1 MKQHFPIDEHIRLA
15 VSDTTLDLRLRGTK
29 EDNPVV
35 LFLHGGPGVCDRHFI
50 LEEQAELTDVCT
62 IVCLDQRGAG
72 KSYTRAQGKRE
83 MSVDQVVEDARI
95 VVEFLC
101 DNFHKEKI
109 YIVGH
114 SYGSFLGV
122 LLCQRYPKHIA
133 AYVGLGQLADG
144 PENERISYEFVWNE
158 AQKRGDA
165 KAIADLTRIGA
176 PVHGF
181 YKSLDDLTVQRNYMT
196 KFGGAAQGESE
207 SIFASMVL
215 PVLRSPEYTLGDLI
229 RYAIGAY
236 YNMRELWR
244 QVITCDFLSTVQ
256 KLDVPVY
263 ITAGRHDRNTP
274 PELAKRWLDALVAP
288 KKEWFWFEDSAHSPI
303 REEKEKWNK
312 TLRTQVL
319 GTK

>member
-1 MKQHFPIDEHIRLA
+1 MKQKFPIDEHLK
-15 VSDTTLDLRLRGTK
+15 VPVNGTTLDLRIRGTNTN
-29 EDNPVV
+29 NPVV
-35 LFLHGGPGVCDRHFI
+35 LFLHGGPGICDRHFV
-50 LEEQAELTDVCT
+50 LRDQAPLTDVCT
-62 IVCLDQRGAG
+62 LVCLDQRGSG
-72 KSYTRAQGKRE
+72 KSYTREQGKRE

-101 DNFHKEKI
+101 DKFRKDKI
-109 YIVGH
+109 YLVGH

-196 KFGGAAQGESE
+196 KFGGAAHGESE
-207 SIFASMVL
+207 SIFTSMVL
-215 PVLRSPEYTLGDLI
+215 PVLRSPEYTLFDLI
-229 RYAIGAY
+229 KYANGAY
-236 YNMRELWR
+236 YNLRQLWES
-244 QVITCDFLSTVQ
+244 VIACEFIKTVRS
-256 KLDVPVY
+256 LDNAGVY
-263 ITAGRHDRNTP
+263 YAGRVRPQHASRT
-274 PELAKRWLDALVAP
+274 AKAWLDALDAP
-288 KKEWFWFEDSAHSPI
+288 KKNGSGLKTARTRPSGRKSARWNEVF
-303 REEKEKWNK
+303 REK
-312 TLRTQVL
+312 VL
-319 GTK
+319 AC

>member
-1 MKQHFPIDEHIRLA
+1 MKQKYPIDEHLK
-15 VSDTTLDLRLRGTK
+15 VPVNGTTLDLRIRGTNTN
-29 EDNPVV
+29 NPVV
-35 LFLHGGPGVCDRHFI
+35 LFLHGGPGICDRHFV
-50 LEEQAELTDVCT
+50 LRDQAPLTDVCT
-62 IVCLDQRGAG
+62 LVCLDQRGSG
-72 KSYTRAQGKRE
+72 KSYTREQGKRE

-101 DNFHKEKI
+101 DKFRKDKI
-109 YIVGH
+109 YLVGH

-196 KFGGAAQGESE
+196 KFGGAAHGESE
-207 SIFASMVL
+207 SIFTSMVL
-215 PVLRSPEYTLGDLI
+215 PVLRSPEYTLFDLI
-229 RYAIGAY
+229 KYANGAY
-236 YNMRELWR
+236 YNLRQLWES
-244 QVITCDFLSTVQ
+244 VIACEFIKTVRS
-256 KLDVPVY
+256 LDMPVF
-263 ITAGRHDRNTP
+263 ITQGKFDRNTP
-274 PELAKRWLDALVAP
+274 PELAKAWLDALDAP
-288 KKEWFWFEDSAHSPI
+288 KKEWIWFENSAHSPI
-303 REEKEKWNK
+303 REESARWNEVFREK
-312 TLRTQVL
+312 VL
-319 GTK
+319 TC

>member
-1 MKQHFPIDEHIRLA
+1 MKQKFPIDEHLK
-15 VSDTTLDLRLRGTK
+15 VPVNGTTLDLRVRGTNAS
-29 EDNPVV
+29 NPVA
-35 LFLHGGPGVCDRHFI
+35 LFLHGGPGICDRHFI
-50 LEEQAELTDVCT
+50 LRDQAPLADVCT
-62 IVCLDQRGAG
+62 LVCLDQRGSG

-101 DNFHKEKI
+101 DKFHKEKI

-158 AQKRGDA
+158 AQKRGDV

-196 KFGGAAQGESE
+196 KFGGAAHGESE
-207 SIFASMVL
+207 SIFTSMVL
-215 PVLRSPEYTLGDLI
+215 PVLRSPEYTLFDLI
-229 RYAIGAY
+229 RYANGAY
-236 YNMRELWR
+236 YNLRQLWES
-244 QVITCDFLSTVQ
+244 VIACEFMKTVRS
-256 KLDVPVY
+256 LDMPVF
-263 ITAGRHDRNTP
+263 ITQGKFDRNTP
-274 PELAKRWLDALVAP
+274 PELAKAWLDALDAP
-288 KKEWFWFEDSAHSPI
+288 KKEWIWFENSAHSPI
-303 REEKEKWNK
+303 REESERWNEIFREK
-312 TLRTQVL
+312 VL
-319 GTK
+319 SC